1 MNGNEP
7 LLTLTEMQRLSVLS
21 YTQLL
26 LKVSPRV
33 SSQKPTSHDALVQF
47 GKGLIDKLEIYL
59 PTTLLLSDTISRC
72 NELGLKYRDKY
83 LGKLFSLEI
92 QIGTQTIH
100 CVLGKQGNDIF
111 QKVIINPSHER
122 FCYTTELNLIQL
134 FSPTV
139 LNSKIYRI
147 DFTTDIYEKYEQVLR
162 GLNVKYKS
170 ANVEYIG
177 KSVRTGIKIGA
188 NNDKVVIYNKAL
200 KEKVDKPWTRIER
213 QMSGSKVPI
222 KKLIELRHALPEI
235 LDFDPLGIVTL
246 NNLELIKPEFPKG
259 DQLERFYEFRTL
271 IEHEGYFLTRKKLN
285 EKYHKNFNRYFSE
298 FFTLTPYKYQ
308 PSDIFKSDIIN
319 FFQEVIQ

>member
-7 LLTLTEMQRLSVLS
+7 LSILTEMELSRVVNF
-21 YTQLL
+21 TQLL
-26 LKVSPRV
+26 CKVSPRV
-33 SSQKPTSHDALVQF
+33 SRQKPTSHDAFVQL
-47 GKGLIDKLEIYL
+47 GRGLIDKLIIHL
-59 PTTLLLSDTISRC
+59 PTTLYLSNTISKC

-83 LGKLFSLEI
+83 LGKLFTLEVN
-92 QIGTQTIH
+92 IGTQTIH
-100 CVLGKQGNDIF
+100 CVLGKQGNDEF
-111 QKVIINPSHER
+111 YKVIINPSHGR
-122 FCYTTELNLIQL
+122 FCSTTELNLIKL

-147 DFTTDIYEKYEQVLR
+147 DFTTDIYEEYEQVLR
-162 GLNVKYKS
+162 GLNVKFKS

-177 KSVRTGIKIGA
+177 KSVRTGIKIGS
-188 NNDKVVIYNKAL
+188 NSDKIIIYNKAL

-213 QMSGSKVPI
+213 QMSGSKVPV

-235 LDFDPLGIVTL
+235 LANNPLEIITL
-246 NNLELIKPEFPKG
+246 NNLELVKPEFPKG

-285 EKYHKNFNRYFSE
+285 EKYHKNFNRYFGE

-319 FFQEVIQ
+319 FFQEVVQ